1 MRLLTVLAALL
12 AALAALAI
20 PAVASADTT
29 AEGETFTWTP
39 STAAQVQT
47 DSAASGGSTLDLA
60 GNSTASKTVTTTAA
74 SDSIVLHVRNTL
86 CSGESNLAVTVD
98 GTAVGT
104 TTGSS
109 STYRDITYAGTW
121 PAGSHTVQIVHQND
135 LWTSSTCDRNYF
147 LDKVTFH
154 STPVTPPATTI
165 FDGNFQSG
173 SLAAYP
179 TSVHP
184 NRATIVN
191 DPAGVEVG
199 GVTRKVVKFDVFNT
213 DTGPTNNPR
222 SQLESPRFWDQGETY
237 YLGRSDYF
245 PSPGF
250 PTMTQS
256 SHWLNVGD
264 IYGPPF
270 TDTAPFTLMVEHE
283 TGTTE
288 FAQIIQG
295 SYNTR
300 FFPWRISPIQS
311 NHWYDT
317 VCRVK
322 LDTVA
327 NGGGSECWGN
337 SGTGWVRRSAWRNFA
352 TWTPANNQG
361 ANYTKIS
368 HYRVLGMAS
377 EGVSYVGWHR
387 VATDFQTSAPTSYGP
402 APATPPA

>member
-1 MRLLTVLAALL
+1 MRMPFFAVFLVILLF
-12 AALAALAI
+12 
-20 PAVASADTT
+20 AVAPAAFADTT
-29 AEGETFTWTP
+29 TEGETFSWTP
-39 STAAQVQT
+39 STGARVEA
-47 DSAASGGSTLDLA
+47 DAAASGGSTLAVLGLNA
-60 GNSTASKTVTTTAA
+60 TATKSITTTAA
-74 SDSIVLHVRNTL
+74 SDSVVLHVRNTL
-86 CSGESNLAVTVD
+86 CNGESNLRVTID
-98 GTAVGT
+98 GTVAGT

-109 STYRDITYAGTW
+109 SAYRDVTFTGSW
-121 PAGSHTVQIVHQND
+121 PAGAHSVSILHQND
-135 LWTSSTCDRNYF
+135 AWQQGVCDRNYY

-154 STPVTPPATTI
+154 STPVPPPPTTV

-184 NRATIVN
+184 NRASIVD
-191 DPAGVEVG
+191 DPAGVQVG

-237 YLGRSDYF
+237 YLGRADYF

-256 SHWLNVGD
+256 SDWLNVGD

-270 TDTAPFTLMVEHE
+270 TGTAPFTLMVEHE

-295 SYNTR
+295 KFNTR
-300 FFPWRISPIQS
+300 FFPWRIAPIQ
-311 NHWYDT
+311 NNRWYDT

-322 LDTVA
+322 LDTAA

-337 SGTGWVRRSAWRNFA
+337 SGSGWVRRSAWRNFA
-352 TWTPANNQG
+352 TWTPDNNQG

-377 EGVSYVGWHR
+377 EGVSYVGWHK
-387 VATDFQTSAPTSYGP
+387 VTTDFQTSAPTSYGP

>member
-1 MRLLTVLAALL
+1 V
-12 AALAALAI
+12 
-20 PAVASADTT
+20 
-29 AEGETFTWTP
+29 
-39 STAAQVQT
+39 QV
-47 DSAASGGSTLDLA
+47 
-60 GNSTASKTVTTTAA
+60 
-74 SDSIVLHVRNTL
+74 
-86 CSGESNLAVTVD
+86 
-98 GTAVGT
+98 
-104 TTGSS
+104 
-109 STYRDITYAGTW
+109 
-121 PAGSHTVQIVHQND
+121 VHQND

-147 LDKVTFH
+147 LDKVTFRAV
-154 STPVTPPATTI
+154 VTPPPPPPPAVI

-184 NRATIVN
+184 NRASIVD
-191 DPAGVEVG
+191 DPAGVQVG

-213 DTGPTNNPR
+213 DTGPTSNPR

-237 YLGRSDYF
+237 YLGRADYF

-283 TGTTE
+283 TGVTE

-295 SYNTR
+295 KYNTR
-300 FFPWRISPIQS
+300 FFPWRISPIQN

-322 LDTVA
+322 LDTAA

-387 VATDFQTSAPTSYGP
+387 VATDFQSAAPTSYGP